1 MLAER
6 LAPQEVLYVE
16 PGQLLVCAEP
26 KRLRTILGSCVS
38 VCFYD
43 PELRIGGMNHFML
56 PRAPGGS
63 GGGFRYGDAAMHG
76 LLERM
81 QRLGCQPRQLC
92 AHVYGGAKVLAAIS
106 GMTHLGQG
114 NVDFALDW
122 LDERGITI
130 VSSGV
135 LGTWARR
142 LDLDVASGA
151 CSEQLL
157 GTR

>member
-1 MLAER
+1 
-6 LAPQEVLYVE
+6 V
-16 PGQLLVCAEP
+16 VCSEP

-38 VCFYD
+38 VCLFD
-43 PELRIGGMNHFML
+43 PEKRVGGMNHFML
-56 PRAPGGS
+56 PRAPNGAGA
-63 GGGFRYGDAAMHG
+63 GFRYGDQAMQG

-81 QRLGCQPRQLC
+81 QWLGCEPRQLC

-106 GMTHLGQG
+106 GTTHLGQG

>member
-1 MLAER
+1 VLAER
-6 LAPQEVLYVE
+6 LAAQEVLYVE

-38 VCFYD
+38 VCLYD
-43 PELRIGGMNHFML
+43 PHNRIGGMNHFML
-56 PRAPGGS
+56 PRAPQGG
-63 GGGFRYGDAAMHG
+63 GAGFRYGDAAMPA

-81 QRLGCQPRQLC
+81 ERLGCEPRQLC
-92 AHVYGGAKVLAAIS
+92 AHVYGGAKVLTAIS

-122 LDERGITI
+122 LDERRITI

-142 LDLDVASGA
+142 LDLDVASGT

-157 GTR
+157 GAR